1 MSIEQT
7 REILSHEELS
17 DADIVHLLGLTDP
30 EECELL
36 RKTAYD
42 RTTEL
47 MGSFVYYRGLIE
59 FSNICTASCRYCGI
73 RRENHDVERY
83 TMSKEEIVAA
93 AKWAAD
99 QGYGSICLQSG
110 ERRDEKYIAFVES
123 CLEAIHEATV
133 SEKLPDGVGVTLSL
147 GEQTIETY
155 RRLAKASG
163 NPSNLR
169 YLARFET
176 SNPELFKVLHGARG
190 DHEKELQNRFRMLR
204 DLREAGYQVGTGV
217 MIGIPGQSLED
228 LCRDIR
234 TFQQFDVDMIG
245 MGPYLMSEGG
255 ELQEYGQMEPK
266 ALLQLALNMIAVTRL
281 VLGPVNIAAAT
292 ALQAIRDDGRELGV
306 SYGANV
312 VMPNLSPQQ
321 YREGYQLYDNKPCL
335 DDEPTQCASCLE
347 NRLRPIGRSVGW
359 KLPQVAAPQRPP
371 RRGRTRGSAH
381 QDPRRP
387 QDHPHR
393 RGKSCVKTTPAR
405 NPAAAP
411 RVPGL
416 RQSPAPSGAFF
427 TPTFLIHRAFSVRPC
442 SSRKQGV
449 PPGGKSLQTR
459 RAGIAERVLTFSRRQ
474 VEWTVSQKL
483 GLTRAR
489 PKNQIPPS

>member
-1 MSIEQT
+1 MHNVPLILGATPISIEQT

-359 KLPQVAAPQRPP
+359 NMSGSSRRWLRRNGRPDE
-371 RRGRTRGSAH
+371 A
-381 QDPRRP
+381 
-387 QDHPHR
+387 
-393 RGKSCVKTTPAR
+393 
-405 NPAAAP
+405 
-411 RVPGL
+411 VPEGL
-416 RQSPAPSGAFF
+416 RTKTLEGRRIIPIAA
-427 TPTFLIHRAFSVRPC
+427 
-442 SSRKQGV
+442 
-449 PPGGKSLQTR
+449 GKV
-459 RAGIAERVLTFSRRQ
+459 A
-474 VEWTVSQKL
+474 
-483 GLTRAR
+483 
-489 PKNQIPPS
+489 

>member
-147 GEQTIETY
+147 GDGLRSGSLYDGNDAAQFAELRTLGELNRRAGARDVQVMIEGPGHIPMPGVELNQLNEREWCDDAPFYTLGPLVSDVGAGY
-155 RRLAKASG
+155 DHITAAIGGAIIAGAGTAMLCYVTPKEHLGLPDANDVREGMAAFRIAAHAADIARG
-163 NPSNLR
+163 VPGAILR
-169 YLARFET
+169 DHLMSMARFEFRWPDQFALAVDPARARAFHDET
-176 SNPELFKVLHGARG
+176 LPGAAAQKAHFCSMCGPKFCPMKLAHELFK
-190 DHEKELQNRFRMLR
+190 D
-204 DLREAGYQVGTGV
+204 
-217 MIGIPGQSLED
+217 
-228 LCRDIR
+228 
-234 TFQQFDVDMIG
+234 
-245 MGPYLMSEGG
+245 
-255 ELQEYGQMEPK
+255 
-266 ALLQLALNMIAVTRL
+266 
-281 VLGPVNIAAAT
+281 
-292 ALQAIRDDGRELGV
+292 
-306 SYGANV
+306 
-312 VMPNLSPQQ
+312 
-321 YREGYQLYDNKPCL
+321 
-335 DDEPTQCASCLE
+335 
-347 NRLRPIGRSVGW
+347 
-359 KLPQVAAPQRPP
+359 
-371 RRGRTRGSAH
+371 
-381 QDPRRP
+381 
-387 QDHPHR
+387 
-393 RGKSCVKTTPAR
+393 
-405 NPAAAP
+405 
-411 RVPGL
+411 
-416 RQSPAPSGAFF
+416 
-427 TPTFLIHRAFSVRPC
+427 
-442 SSRKQGV
+442 
-449 PPGGKSLQTR
+449 
-459 RAGIAERVLTFSRRQ
+459 
-474 VEWTVSQKL
+474 
-483 GLTRAR
+483 
-489 PKNQIPPS
+489 

>member
-204 DLREAGYQVGTGV
+204 DLRA
-217 MIGIPGQSLED
+217 
-228 LCRDIR
+228 
-234 TFQQFDVDMIG
+234 
-245 MGPYLMSEGG
+245 
-255 ELQEYGQMEPK
+255 
-266 ALLQLALNMIAVTRL
+266 
-281 VLGPVNIAAAT
+281 
-292 ALQAIRDDGRELGV
+292 V
-306 SYGANV
+306 SYTH
-312 VMPNLSPQQ
+312 LT
-321 YREGYQLYDNKPCL
+321 L
-335 DDEPTQCASCLE
+335 PTTS
-347 NRLRPIGRSVGW
+347 
-359 KLPQVAAPQRPP
+359 
-371 RRGRTRGSAH
+371 
-381 QDPRRP
+381 
-387 QDHPHR
+387 
-393 RGKSCVKTTPAR
+393 
-405 NPAAAP
+405 
-411 RVPGL
+411 RV
-416 RQSPAPSGAFF
+416 
-427 TPTFLIHRAFSVRPC
+427 
-442 SSRKQGV
+442 
-449 PPGGKSLQTR
+449 
-459 RAGIAERVLTFSRRQ
+459 
-474 VEWTVSQKL
+474 
-483 GLTRAR
+483 
-489 PKNQIPPS
+489 

>member
-228 LCRDIR
+228 LCRGCDYLTVHVPSKADTIGMISTEQIDLLAPDAVLINYAR
-234 TFQQFDVDMIG
+234 ETIIDEDAVDAALREGKLSWFSCDFATPKTVKMPNTFITTHSGAGTGEAEANCADMAISELKDYLENGNIAHSVNYPACSMGKARAASRIACLHANVPNMIG
-245 MGPYLMSEGG
+245 
-255 ELQEYGQMEPK
+255 QIT
-266 ALLQLALNMIAVTRL
+266 AILAKDN
-281 VLGPVNIAAAT
+281 
-292 ALQAIRDDGRELGV
+292 
-306 SYGANV
+306 ANV
-312 VMPNLSPQQ
+312 QRMTNESAGENAYTMFDTDEHLDGSTIEALKHIPSM
-321 YREGYQLYDNKPCL
+321 YR
-335 DDEPTQCASCLE
+335 
-347 NRLRPIGRSVGW
+347 V
-359 KLPQVAAPQRPP
+359 
-371 RRGRTRGSAH
+371 
-381 QDPRRP
+381 
-387 QDHPHR
+387 
-393 RGKSCVKTTPAR
+393 
-405 NPAAAP
+405 
-411 RVPGL
+411 RV
-416 RQSPAPSGAFF
+416 
-427 TPTFLIHRAFSVRPC
+427 I
-442 SSRKQGV
+442 K
-449 PPGGKSLQTR
+449 
-459 RAGIAERVLTFSRRQ
+459 
-474 VEWTVSQKL
+474 
-483 GLTRAR
+483 
-489 PKNQIPPS
+489 